1 MSLEARFH
9 HTQGGFVLD
18 VQLHAPTRAVTVLFG
33 HSGCGKST
41 LLHCLAGLERAAGQ
55 CRLNGTWWQ
64 HDGRKLFVPTHKR
77 HLGLVFQDARLFEH
91 LSVAANL
98 RYAMRRSRAGA
109 AEWSAVVELLGL
121 GPLLGRAAPT
131 LSGGERQRV
140 AIARSLLTRPEVLL
154 LDEPLASLDAA
165 SKAAILPY
173 LERLTAELA
182 MPMVYV
188 THSADELIRLGDQVI
203 LMEAGRTLAAGPVET
218 LLSRLDLP
226 LAHREDASAVIA
238 AQVQGWDEALHLSIL
253 RLGTLQLRVPQ
264 LRPQAG
270 QRVRLRVRAR
280 DVSLTLD
287 PPGRTSILNVLP
299 AQVLETVADS
309 PGQHLVRLRVEDQ
322 ILLSRIS
329 EFSQRHLCLQA
340 GMAVFAQVK
349 SVALV

>member
-1 MSLEARFH
+1 MSLEACFH
-9 HTQGGFVLD
+9 HTQGSFVLNAE
-18 VQLHAPTRAVTVLFG
+18 LHAPARAVTVLFG

-41 LLHCLAGLERAAGQ
+41 LLHCLAGLERATGE

-64 HDGRKLFVPTHKR
+64 HDGRKLFVPPHKR
-77 HLGLVFQDARLFEH
+77 RLGLVFQDARLFEH
-91 LSVAANL
+91 LSVAGNL
-98 RYAMRRSRAGA
+98 RYATRRSRAGA
-109 AEWSAVVELLGL
+109 AEWNAVVELLGL
-121 GPLLGRAAPT
+121 GSLLRRAAPT

-140 AIARSLLTRPEVLL
+140 AIARSLLARPEVLL

-173 LERLTAELA
+173 LERLTTELA

-203 LMEAGRTLAAGPVET
+203 LMEAGRTLAAGSLET
-218 LLSRLDLP
+218 MLSRLDLP
-226 LAHREDASAVIA
+226 LAHREDASAVVVV
-238 AQVQGWDEALHLSIL
+238 QVQGWDEALHLSIL
-253 RLGTLQLRVPQ
+253 RLGMLELRVPQ
-264 LRPQAG
+264 VRSRAG
-270 QRVRLRVRAR
+270 QRLRLRVQAR

-309 PGQHLVRLRVEDQ
+309 PGQHLVRLQVEDQ

-349 SVALV
+349 SVALA

>member
-1 MSLEARFH
+1 MSLEARFWH
-9 HTQGGFVLD
+9 SRGRFVLD
-18 VQLHAPTRAVTVLFG
+18 AQLQAPTRAVTVLFG

-41 LLHCLAGLERAAGQ
+41 LLHCLAGLERAAGR

-64 HDGRKLFVPTHKR
+64 HDERKLFVPTHKR
-77 HLGLVFQDARLFEH
+77 RLGLVFQDARLFEH

-98 RYAMRRSRAGA
+98 RYATRRSRAGA
-109 AEWSAVVELLGL
+109 AEWNTVVELLGL
-121 GPLLGRAAPT
+121 GPLLRQTAPT

-140 AIARSLLTRPEVLL
+140 AIARSLLARPEVLL

-188 THSADELIRLGDQVI
+188 THSADELVRLGNQVI
-203 LMEAGRTLAAGPVET
+203 LMEAGRTLEAGPLET
-218 LLSRLDLP
+218 MLSRLDLP

-253 RLGTLQLRVPQ
+253 RLGALQLRVPQ
-264 LRPQAG
+264 IRPRVG
-270 QRVRLRVRAR
+270 QPVRLRVRAR

-299 AQVLETVADS
+299 AQVLETAADS
-309 PGQHLVRLRVEDQ
+309 PGQHLVRLRIEDQ

-329 EFSQRHLCLQA
+329 ELSQRHLCLQP